1 MTIKTF
7 LIFSFGW
14 QLSLVISDGNKY
26 VKQNTSPPGGDGYCS
41 FDEKT
46 GKRPISHEILPF
58 RRAFKLALRVYQV
71 MVTGVRLSDGHLAR
85 IPHGAVLSQRPSLP
99 RTPV

>member
-14 QLSLVISDGNKY
+14 QLSLVISDANKY

-41 FDEKT
+41 FDEKA

-58 RRAFKLALRVYQV
+58 RRAFKVTLRVY
-71 MVTGVRLSDGHLAR
+71 
-85 IPHGAVLSQRPSLP
+85 
-99 RTPV
+99 